1 LKVAYAK
8 TLAKDLEVVSRNSAV
23 KKRLSKLIET
33 LKTIDTLN
41 ELKHIK
47 KIEGYDCYY
56 RLRIGDY
63 RLGLKVLGDTVELI
77 RFLQRRDIYRRFP

>member
-1 LKVAYAK
+1 MKVSYAK
-8 TLAKDLEVVSRNSAV
+8 TLAKDLEVVSRNFAV

-47 KIEGYDCYY
+47 KIEVYDCY
-56 RLRIGDY
+56 
-63 RLGLKVLGDTVELI
+63 
-77 RFLQRRDIYRRFP
+77 F